1 MFLLQIKTTS
11 PDKYRVRP
19 SLSHIR
25 AGETADVE
33 IHLHPSQVKFYLRHL
48 NICNK
53 RQKFVKWRHL
63 MFHWFQLCVEPGAAL
78 AEVSDLG
85 TVLTPEASASLLKD
99 KFLITGVTYK
109 PEAEDAP
116 DSSGEDPLGHN
127 KLTELM
133 KVKSS

>member
-1 MFLLQIKTTS
+1 MATLDVLL
-11 PDKYRVRP
+11 
-19 SLSHIR
+19 
-25 AGETADVE
+25 
-33 IHLHPSQVKFYLRHL
+33 
-48 NICNK
+48 
-53 RQKFVKWRHL
+53 
-63 MFHWFQLCVEPGAAL
+63 FQLCVEPGAAL

-133 KVKSS
+133 KVKPPLKASPFKKKNRSKNATFL

>member
-1 MFLLQIKTTS
+1 MNIFVTSIKICQIATL
-11 PDKYRVRP
+11 D
-19 SLSHIR
+19 
-25 AGETADVE
+25 
-33 IHLHPSQVKFYLRHL
+33 
-48 NICNK
+48 
-53 RQKFVKWRHL
+53 
-63 MFHWFQLCVEPGAAL
+63 WFQLCVEPGAAL